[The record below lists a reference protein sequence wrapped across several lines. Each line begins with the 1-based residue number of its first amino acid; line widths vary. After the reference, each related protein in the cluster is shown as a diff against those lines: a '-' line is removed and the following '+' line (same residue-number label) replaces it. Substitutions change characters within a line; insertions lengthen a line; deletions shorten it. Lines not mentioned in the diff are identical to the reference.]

1 MITRRL
7 INCDFFTKGNL
18 STKCS
23 NKAKLLYFTFLVNAD
38 DMGFVGNGKEISE
51 TLDRCEEN
59 FENTLFQ
66 FTYVDAIQ
74 ELIDQR
80 LVYEFVDKTHN
91 SIYLIKHWF
100 LHNKKQEFL
109 TTNYLSL
116 LDKVEVVKGEYQL
129 KNHKE
134 EEQLKEIKI
143 KEKQNKT
150 ISNNSLSINDFDSN
164 KGLDSKSTNNKS
176 WEEIIEDLENCK

>member
-18 STKCS
+18 SPKCS

-38 DMGFVGNGKEISE
+38 DYGFVGNGKEICE
-51 TLDRCEEN
+51 TLDHCEEN

-74 ELIDQR
+74 ELIKER
-80 LVYEFVDKTHN
+80 LIFEFIDKTNN

-100 LHNKKQEFL
+100 LHNKKQEYL
-109 TTNYLSL
+109 NSNYLAL
-116 LDKVEVVKGEYQL
+116 LDLVEVVKGEYQL
-129 KNHKE
+129 KNHEREKPFKE
-134 EEQLKEIKI
+134 KKI
-143 KEKQNKT
+143 KENKDKT
-150 ISNNSLSINDFDSN
+150 ISNNSFSINEFDS
-164 KGLDSKSTNNKS
+164 KALDNNKS
-176 WEEIIEDLENCK
+176 IDNDKWNKLIDDLEN

>member
-1 MITRRL
+1 
-7 INCDFFTKGNL
+7 
-18 STKCS
+18 
-23 NKAKLLYFTFLVNAD
+23 
-38 DMGFVGNGKEISE
+38 MGFVGNGKEISE

-109 TTNYLSL
+109 TTNYLAL

-129 KNHKE
+129 KNHKPY
-134 EEQLKEIKI
+134 
-143 KEKQNKT
+143 
-150 ISNNSLSINDFDSN
+150 
-164 KGLDSKSTNNKS
+164 
-176 WEEIIEDLENCK
+176 WEAFSSVLYLPAFGVLRHLRRL